1 MDYII
6 STLIGAAI
14 LIITAAVTVY
24 VIPWLKEKHLL
35 GVVKTLVEAAE
46 KLAENQPLEKKAWV
60 VAQLE
65 NLGVKV
71 TPFVEAA
78 IESAVKQLDIAMG
91 TAFNETVLTLA
102 DELPEKK
109 A

>member
-35 GVVKTLVEAAE
+35 GTVKTLVEAAE
-46 KLAENQPLEKKAWV
+46 KLAENQPLDKKAWV

-91 TAFNETVLTLA
+91 VVELDALMADLA
-102 DELPEKK
+102 VEKE
-109 A
+109 

>member
-6 STLIGAAI
+6 STLIGTAI

-35 GVVKTLVEAAE
+35 GTVKTLVEAAE
-46 KLAENQPLEKKAWV
+46 KLAENQPLDKKAWV

-78 IESAVKQLDIAMG
+78 IESAVKQLDIAVG
-91 TAFNETVLTLA
+91 AAAADTALIGEET
-102 DELPEKK
+102 KG
-109 A
+109 

>member
-35 GVVKTLVEAAE
+35 GTVKTLVEAAE
-46 KLAENQPLEKKAWV
+46 KLAENQPLDKKSWV

-91 TAFNETVLTLA
+91 VVELDALMADLA
-102 DELPEKK
+102 VEKE
-109 A
+109 

>member
-14 LIITAAVTVY
+14 LIITAAVTAY
-24 VIPWLKEKHLL
+24 VVPWLKEKHLL
-35 GVVKTLVEAAE
+35 GTVKTLVEAAE
-46 KLAENQPLEKKAWV
+46 KLAENQPLDKKAWV

-71 TPFVEAA
+71 TPFVDAA
-78 IESAVKQLDIAMG
+78 IESAVQQLDIAMG
-91 TAFNETVLTLA
+91 KAFNDAVLTLA
-102 DELPEKK
+102 GDVPAEKE
-109 A
+109 